1 MSIFRKII
9 VMLALL
15 AAVFV
20 CGPAR
25 AADDLLVFAAAST
38 TDAVGELAKTF
49 QEKTGAKVVC
59 SFASSSTLA
68 KQIEQGAPADVYISA
83 NVKWTDYLEKAGGI
97 AEGTRINLLH
107 NRLGLIASADSK
119 LTKLNLTDQ
128 AEFVRAIG
136 DGRLA
141 MGDPDHVPA
150 GIYGKQALVSLG
162 LWPSVS
168 GKIAAAAN
176 VRTAMA
182 LVEIGEA
189 PLGIVYTTDAAVS
202 KKVRLVAVFPAES
215 HDPIVYPAALVAGR
229 DTEKGR
235 AFLKFLTSPEAKA
248 VFERYGFGTN

>member
-1 MSIFRKII
+1 MSIYRKII
-9 VMLALL
+9 AVLVLA

-20 CGPAR
+20 AGPAR

-38 TDAVGELAKTF
+38 TDAVGELAGMF
-49 QEKTGAKVVC
+49 QKQTGTKVVC

-83 NVKWTDYLEKAGGI
+83 NVKWTDYLQKAGSI

-107 NRLGLIASADSK
+107 NRLGLIAPADSK
-119 LTKLNLTDQ
+119 QTKINLTDPAEIVQ
-128 AEFVRAIG
+128 ALG

-162 LWPSVS
+162 LWPDVS

-176 VRTAMA
+176 VRTALA
-182 LVEIGEA
+182 LVETGEA
-189 PLGIVYTTDAAVS
+189 QLGIVYTTDAAVS
-202 KKVRLVAVFPAES
+202 KKVRLVAVFPADS

-248 VFERYGFGTN
+248 VFERYGFGVN